1 MALPEQVRKQ
11 IEAAEEMMKGI
22 SGSQEVDNTTDPVA
36 DPVSSEAAPAPQA
49 NDAEK
54 PVQSSGTT
62 EHGAGEDPNSE
73 TYAQRWRTLQGQYN
87 AEVPRLRAA
96 NKDMQ
101 TRVTQLE
108 QLLASLQ
115 NTQPAA
121 PAAAAQ
127 SGQRFVTDDDVA
139 EYGESIDMMR
149 KVTREEVG
157 SLLGK
162 ISQLE
167 STIQHLTSSVSG
179 SVIPQVQ
186 RVAQQQAASAEERF
200 WSNLSQ
206 RVPNWQQVNNDQDF
220 QSWLLEVDPLTNTS
234 RQTHLE
240 IAQRELDVNRV
251 TAFFN
256 AFTAASGKFTPQ
268 ANAQPN
274 RSVSELERQ
283 IAPGRSRGTSGAPAG
298 QTSKSYTP
306 DDIKKFFNDVRAG
319 KYKGREPERDRIE
332 RDIFAAQREGRIMQ
346 AS

>member
-11 IEAAEEMMKGI
+11 IEAADEKMKEI
-22 SGSQEVDNTTDPVA
+22 SGEQEVDNSTDSGSEPA
-36 DPVSSEAAPAPQA
+36 SSEATSASQA
-49 NDAEK
+49 DDAEK
-54 PVQSSGTT
+54 TVQSSGASEQGTK
-62 EHGAGEDPNSE
+62 EDPNSD

-87 AEVPRLRAA
+87 AEVPRLRGA
-96 NKDMQ
+96 NKDLQ
-101 TRVTQLE
+101 NRVAQLE
-108 QLLASLQ
+108 NLLSTLSSAP
-115 NTQPAA
+115 TAA
-121 PAAAAQ
+121 PAASQ
-127 SGQRFVTDDDVA
+127 SGQKFVTDDDVA

-167 STIQHLTSSVSG
+167 GTIAHLTNSVSG

-200 WSNLSQ
+200 WSNLAQ
-206 RVPNWQQVNNDQDF
+206 RVPNWQQINNDQDF
-220 QSWLLEVDPLTNTS
+220 QSWLLDIDPLTNTS

-240 IAQRELDVNRV
+240 IAQRDLDVNRV

-256 AFTAASGKFTPQ
+256 AFTAASGKFAPQ

-274 RSVSELERQ
+274 RSASELEKQ
-283 IAPGRSRGTSGAPAG
+283 VAPGRSRGAAGGSAG
-298 QTSKSYTP
+298 QTAKTYTP
-306 DDIKKFFNDVRAG
+306 DDIKKFFNDVRSG
-319 KYKGREPERDRIE
+319 RYKGRETERDRIE
-332 RDIFAAQREGRIMQ
+332 RDIFAAQRDGRIMQ

>member
-11 IEAAEEMMKGI
+11 IEAAEEKMKEI
-22 SGSQEVDNTTDPVA
+22 SGEQTAEA
-36 DPVSSEAAPAPQA
+36 DATEPVSSDTSTSQA
-49 NDAEK
+49 DDAEK
-54 PVQSSGTT
+54 PVQSSGADEQGTK
-62 EHGAGEDPNSE
+62 EDPNSE

-101 TRVTQLE
+101 TRVAQLE

-121 PAAAAQ
+121 PVAAPQ
-127 SGQRFVTDDDVA
+127 SGQKLVTDDDVA

-167 STIQHLTSSVSG
+167 STIQHLTTSVSG

-200 WSNLSQ
+200 WSSLAQ
-206 RVPNWQQVNNDQDF
+206 RVPNWQQINNDQDF
-220 QSWLLEVDPLTNTS
+220 QSWLLEIDPLTNTS

-240 IAQRELDVNRV
+240 IAQRDLDVNRV

-256 AFTAASGKFTPQ
+256 AFTAASGKFAPQ

-274 RSVSELERQ
+274 RSASELERQ
-283 IAPGRSRGTSGAPAG
+283 IAPGRSRGASGAPVG

-319 KYKGREPERDRIE
+319 KYKGRETERDRIE